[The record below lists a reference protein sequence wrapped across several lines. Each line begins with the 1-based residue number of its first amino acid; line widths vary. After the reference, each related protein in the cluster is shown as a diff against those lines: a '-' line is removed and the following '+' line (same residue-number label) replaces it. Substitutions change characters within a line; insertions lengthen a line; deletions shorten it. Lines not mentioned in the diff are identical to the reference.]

1 MKIYIILLLTILMFG
16 CKDEISQKKIISQT
30 SKQNELPKLPLKMT
44 LFGETIDLQDEDIR
58 ERLENELIVNSY
70 FHSSTTLIIKRAN
83 RFFPNI
89 EKLLKEEKIHDD
101 FKYLSVIESNL
112 TQARSPAGALGFW
125 QFMPQTASEYN
136 LVVNDEIDERLTV
149 HKSTLAAC
157 AYLRKSHAEFKN
169 WVLAAASYNRGLN
182 GLRSDMESQ
191 YATNYFDIE
200 MNNETAR
207 YVFRIMAMKLILE
220 NPKAYGFNINSSDL
234 YPERKTYS
242 TVINS
247 PIEDLALWAKNKG
260 ANLKILRKLNPW
272 LIGNSLTIQPLNYTI
287 DLPIASYNLKNY
299 LDYKK

>member
-1 MKIYIILLLTILMFG
+1 MKIYIILLVSILIFG
-16 CKDEISQKKIISQT
+16 CKDEISQQKEVSQI
-30 SKQNELPKLPLKMT
+30 SKQNQLQKLPLKMT

-58 ERLENELIVNSY
+58 ERLDNELIVNSY
-70 FHSSTTLIIKRAN
+70 FHSATTLIIKRAN
-83 RFFPNI
+83 RYFPNI

-112 TQARSPAGALGFW
+112 TQARSSAGALGFW

-136 LVVNDEIDERLTV
+136 LVVNDEIDERLNV

-157 AYLRKSHAEFKN
+157 AYLRKSHAELKN

-182 GLRSDMESQ
+182 GLRSDMENQ

-220 NPKAYGFNINSSDL
+220 NSKAYGFNINSSDL

-287 DLPIASYNLKNY
+287 DLPTPNYNLKNY

>member
-1 MKIYIILLLTILMFG
+1 MKISIFLLLTLFMFG
-16 CKDEISQKKIISQT
+16 CKDEMPQKKIIAQNSVH
-30 SKQNELPKLPLKMT
+30 NELPKLPLEIKI
-44 LFGETIDLQDEDIR
+44 FGETINLQDEDIR
-58 ERLENELIVNSY
+58 ERLDNELIVNSY

-83 RFFPNI
+83 RFFPII
-89 EKLLKEEKIHDD
+89 EKLLKEEKIHND
-101 FKYLSVIESNL
+101 FKYLCVIESNL

-136 LVVNDEIDERLTV
+136 LVVNAEIDERLNV
-149 HKSTLAAC
+149 KKSTLAAC
-157 AYLRKSHAEFKN
+157 AYLKKSHTEFKN
-169 WVLAAASYNRGLN
+169 WVLAAASYNRGLS
-182 GLRSDMESQ
+182 GLRSDLKSQ

-220 NPKAYGFNINSSDL
+220 NPEAYGFNINSRDL

-242 TVINS
+242 MVINS
-247 PIEDLALWAKNKG
+247 PIKDLALWAKNKG

-287 DLPIASYNLKNY
+287 DLPIPTYNLKNY

>member
-1 MKIYIILLLTILMFG
+1 MKIYIFLLLTILMFG
-16 CKDEISQKKIISQT
+16 CKDEISPKKIVSQT
-30 SKQNELPKLPLKMT
+30 SKQNELPKLPLEMK

-89 EKLLKEEKIHDD
+89 EKLLKEENIHDD

-136 LVVNDEIDERLTV
+136 LVVNNEIDERLNV
-149 HKSTLAAC
+149 QKSCLAAC
-157 AYLRKSHAEFKN
+157 AYLKKSHAEFKN
-169 WVLAAASYNRGLN
+169 WILTAASYNRGLG
-182 GLRSDMESQ
+182 GLRSDMENQ

-242 TVINS
+242 MVINS
-247 PIEDLALWAKNKG
+247 PIEDLALWAKNNG

-272 LIGNSLTIQPLNYTI
+272 LIGNSLTIRPLNYTI
-287 DLPIASYNLKNY
+287 DLPIPSYNLKNY

>member
-1 MKIYIILLLTILMFG
+1 MKIYIILLLSILMLG
-16 CKDEISQKKIISQT
+16 CKDEISQQKEVSKT
-30 SKQNELPKLPLKMT
+30 YKQNQLPKLPLKMT

-58 ERLENELIVNSY
+58 ERLDNELIVNSY
-70 FHSSTTLIIKRAN
+70 LHSSTTLIIKRAN
-83 RFFPNI
+83 RYFPNI

-136 LVVNDEIDERLTV
+136 LVINAEIDERLDV
-149 HKSTLAAC
+149 QKSTLAAC
-157 AYLRKSHAEFKN
+157 AYLRRSHAEFKD
-169 WVLAAASYNRGLN
+169 WVLAAASYNRGM
-182 GLRSDMESQ
+182 GGIRSDMRNQ
-191 YATNYFDIE
+191 YATNYFDVE

-234 YPERKTYS
+234 YPERKTYPL
-242 TVINS
+242 VINY
-247 PIEDLALWAKNKG
+247 PIKDLALWAKNKG
-260 ANLKILRKLNPW
+260 FNLKILRKLNPW
-272 LIGNSLTIQPLNYTI
+272 LIGNSLTIRPLNYTI
-287 DLPIASYNLKNY
+287 DLPKPGYNLKNY

>member
-16 CKDEISQKKIISQT
+16 CKDEISPKKIISQT
-30 SKQNELPKLPLKMT
+30 SKQNELPKLPLEMT

-136 LVVNDEIDERLTV
+136 LVINAEIDERLDV
-149 HKSTLAAC
+149 QKSTLAAC
-157 AYLRKSHAEFKN
+157 AYLRRSHAEFKD
-169 WVLAAASYNRGLN
+169 WVLAAASYNRGM
-182 GLRSDMESQ
+182 GGIRSDMRNQ
-191 YATNYFDIE
+191 YATNYFDVE

-220 NPKAYGFNINSSDL
+220 NPKAYGFNINYSDL
-234 YPERKTYS
+234 YPERKTYAL
-242 TVINS
+242 VINY
-247 PIEDLALWAKNKG
+247 PIKDLALWAKNKG
-260 ANLKILRKLNPW
+260 VNLKILRKLNPW
-272 LIGNSLTIQPLNYTI
+272 LLGNSLTIRPLNYTI
-287 DLPIASYNLKNY
+287 DLPKPGYNLKNY

>member
-16 CKDEISQKKIISQT
+16 CKDEISQKKIVSQT
-30 SKQNELPKLPLKMT
+30 SKQNELPKLPLEMT

-136 LVVNDEIDERLTV
+136 LVVNDEIDERLNV

-182 GLRSDMESQ
+182 GLRSDMENQ

-287 DLPIASYNLKNY
+287 DLPIPNYNLKNY

>member
-1 MKIYIILLLTILMFG
+1 MKIYIIILLTILMFG
-16 CKDEISQKKIISQT
+16 CKDEISQKKIVSQT

-44 LFGETIDLQDEDIR
+44 LFGEAIDLQDEDIR

-136 LVVNDEIDERLTV
+136 LVVNDEIDERLNV

-247 PIEDLALWAKNKG
+247 QIEDLALWAKNKG
-260 ANLKILRKLNPW
+260 ANLKLLRKLNPW

>member
-16 CKDEISQKKIISQT
+16 CKDEISQKKIVSQT

-136 LVVNDEIDERLTV
+136 LVVNDEIDERLNV

-234 YPERKTYS
+234 YPERKTYI

>member
-1 MKIYIILLLTILMFG
+1 MKISIFLLLTLFMFG
-16 CKDEISQKKIISQT
+16 CKDEMPQKKIITQNSVH
-30 SKQNELPKLPLKMT
+30 NELPKLPLEIKI
-44 LFGETIDLQDEDIR
+44 FGETINLQDEDIR
-58 ERLENELIVNSY
+58 ERLDNELIVNSY

-83 RFFPNI
+83 RFFPII
-89 EKLLKEEKIHDD
+89 EKLLKEEKIHND
-101 FKYLSVIESNL
+101 FKYLCVIESNL

-136 LVVNDEIDERLTV
+136 LVVNAEIDERLNV
-149 HKSTLAAC
+149 KKSTLAAC
-157 AYLRKSHAEFKN
+157 AYLKKSHTEFKN
-169 WVLAAASYNRGLN
+169 WVLAAASYNRGLS
-182 GLRSDMESQ
+182 GLRSDLKSQ

-220 NPKAYGFNINSSDL
+220 NPEAYGFNINSRDL

-242 TVINS
+242 MVINS
-247 PIEDLALWAKNKG
+247 PIKDLALWAKNKG

-287 DLPIASYNLKNY
+287 DLPIPTYNLKNY